1 MRFDNENGTQG
12 NIPSI
17 SKMAKSRK
25 GIPLRRIAELG
36 IVTAAITVIYIFTA
50 PIIDNLIPYVGCV
63 IRTIAVAIFLSGI
76 RHYFGWELLLMTF
89 VSAIFYFVFYPCLYS
104 FIGIPASLVFMT
116 IYMALRRYLQA
127 WLVTSIA
134 SIFAYMAMIA
144 TLLFWS
150 PDLFMQKFT
159 TALSFSWV
167 FVLVVPLLA
176 WWRQTRSKQ
185 IGCAGCNMS
194 CESELFKE

>member
-1 MRFDNENGTQG
+1 MKFDNETPG
-12 NIPSI
+12 NQNVPSI
-17 SKMAKSRK
+17 AKMAKTRK

-50 PIIDNLIPYVGCV
+50 PITDNLIPYVGCV
-63 IRTIAVAIFLSGI
+63 VRTIAVAVFLSGI
-76 RHYFGWELLLMTF
+76 RHYLGWELLLMTF
-89 VSAIFYFVFYPCLYS
+89 ASAALYFFYIPCLNS
-104 FIGIPASLVFMT
+104 FIGIPSAILFMV
-116 IYMALRRYLQA
+116 IYMSLRRYLQA
-127 WLVTSIA
+127 WLVVSIA
-134 SIFAYMAMIA
+134 SLFAYLGMIA
-144 TLLFWS
+144 TLLAWS
-150 PDLFMQKFT
+150 PDLFAQKFV

-167 FVLVVPLLA
+167 FVLAIPLLA